1 MKKYETVNTKHGKAI
16 VADTQT
22 ELQNIAKQINGD
34 VVLLIRRDGEDRYND
49 LGTVTLPYGFGITDF
64 TPDSMNYGAD
74 AETYVIHDIADY
86 RSAVKEENALIQETA
101 DSHLLIK
108 TDGRIIKEIET
119 FHDGDCM
126 FLRFINGWQFYDTF
140 RREQTHW
147 HDADVW
153 EYRLAVVIL

>member
-49 LGTVTLPYGFGITDF
+49 DGSVVLPYEFGWDF
-64 TPDSMNYGAD
+64 TAGDMKYEGGVY
-74 AETYVIHDIADY
+74 TYIIHNLSDY
-86 RSAVKEENALIQETA
+86 RGAVNDENGIIREATDDDPTLIRENA
-101 DSHLLIK
+101 
-108 TDGRIIKEIET
+108 GIIKEIAT
-119 FHDGDCM
+119 FKDGDCM
-126 FLRFINGWQFYDTF
+126 FLRFINGQQFYDTF

-153 EYRLAVVIL
+153 DYRLAAVTL